1 MAGTGFEN
9 AGRGWF
15 PSFAIAACP
24 GIMNGSFTVASP
36 GMPHPQDSKQST
48 IPLNLT
54 LALAALVVIIAG
66 MRAGSSLLVPLLL
79 ALFIAV
85 VCTAPVQWLQRLGL
99 STRLAVWLTLVVI
112 GGFLSLLG
120 LLLVNS
126 FGTFIDALPGI
137 EQKLYQYYLGLLDGL
152 AGMGLA
158 IDTNRLAE
166 LLDAE
171 QFGNWIPA
179 VLGEVGNL
187 MMQSI
192 VVALLVMFLL
202 FETLNFRDK
211 VSRALVNPAPSLRRF
226 NEFSQTLKRY
236 LAVKTLISL
245 ATGALI
251 WVACKL
257 LGVEFPLLWAVLA
270 FALNYIPNIGSA
282 IAAVPPVMLLLVSP
296 EGGVFDALMLA
307 AAYLA
312 VNFVMG
318 NIVEPRVMGRA
329 LGLSTF
335 VAFLSLVVWGWIFG
349 AVGML
354 LSVVLT
360 MTLKI
365 ALDSHPETRWIAHL
379 LGPADGAP
387 VAKADRPISERDEE

>member
-1 MAGTGFEN
+1 
-9 AGRGWF
+9 
-15 PSFAIAACP
+15 
-24 GIMNGSFTVASP
+24 
-36 GMPHPQDSKQST
+36 MPHPQDSEQST
-48 IPLNLT
+48 LPLNLT
-54 LALAALVVIIAG
+54 LTLAALVVIVAG

-85 VCTAPVQWLQRLGL
+85 VCTAPVQWLHRLGL
-99 STRLAVWLTLVVI
+99 SMRLAVWLTLVVI

-126 FGTFIDALPGI
+126 FDTFIDALPGI

-152 AGMGLA
+152 AGLGLA
-158 IDTNRLAE
+158 IDTNRLAD

-171 QFGNWIPA
+171 QLGDWIPA

-187 MMQSI
+187 VMQSI

-202 FETLNFRDK
+202 FETLNFPEK
-211 VSRALVNPAPSLRRF
+211 ISRALVNPAPSLRRF
-226 NEFSQTLKRY
+226 SEFSLTLKRY
-236 LAVKTLISL
+236 LAVKTLISMV
-245 ATGALI
+245 TGALI
-251 WVACKL
+251 WVACKM
-257 LGVEFPLLWAVLA
+257 LGVEFALLWGVMA
-270 FALNYIPNIGSA
+270 FALNFIPNIGSA
-282 IAAVPPVMLLLVSP
+282 IAAFPPVLLLLVAP
-296 EGGVFDALMLA
+296 DGGLFDATLLA
-307 AAYLA
+307 AAYLG

-318 NIVEPRVMGRA
+318 NIIEPRVMGRA

-379 LGPADGAP
+379 LGPGDESP
-387 VAKADRPISERDEE
+387 IEKAHRPISEREEREEE

>member
-1 MAGTGFEN
+1 MA
-9 AGRGWF
+9 
-15 PSFAIAACP
+15 
-24 GIMNGSFTVASP
+24 VSP
-36 GMPHPQDSKQST
+36 CMLHSNDSEPST

-54 LALAALVVIIAG
+54 LTLAALVVIVAG
-66 MRAGSSLLVPLLL
+66 MRVGSSLLVPLLL

-85 VCTAPVQWLQRLGL
+85 VCTAPVEWLHRLGL
-99 STRLAVWLTLVVI
+99 SRRLAVWLTLVVI
-112 GGFLSLLG
+112 GVFLSLLG

-126 FGTFIDALPGI
+126 FDTFVDALPGI

-158 IDTNRLAE
+158 IDTDRLAD

-171 QFGNWIPA
+171 QLGNWIPA
-179 VLGEVGNL
+179 VLGEVGNM

-211 VSRALVNPAPSLRRF
+211 LSRALVNPAPSLRRF
-226 NEFSQTLKRY
+226 SEFSLTLKRY

-245 ATGALI
+245 VTGAFI

-257 LGVEFPLLWAVLA
+257 VGVEFPLLWAVLA

-282 IAAVPPVMLLLVSP
+282 IAALPPVMLLLVSP
-296 EGGVFDALMLA
+296 EGGLFEALILS
-307 AAYLA
+307 AAYLGI
-312 VNFVMG
+312 NFVMG
-318 NIVEPRVMGRA
+318 NLVEPRVMGKA

-349 AVGML
+349 AAGML

-379 LGPADGAP
+379 LGPGDGAP
-387 VAKADRPISERDEE
+387 IDQADRPPSKREEE

>member
-1 MAGTGFEN
+1 
-9 AGRGWF
+9 
-15 PSFAIAACP
+15 
-24 GIMNGSFTVASP
+24 
-36 GMPHPQDSKQST
+36 MPHSQDSKSST

-54 LALAALVVIIAG
+54 LALAALVVIVAG

-79 ALFIAV
+79 SLFIAV
-85 VCTAPVQWLQRLGL
+85 VCTAPVQWLHRLGL

-126 FGTFIDALPGI
+126 FGTFVDSLPGI

-152 AGMGLA
+152 AGLGLA

-171 QFGNWIPA
+171 QFGNWIPT

-187 MMQSI
+187 MMQSVI
-192 VVALLVMFLL
+192 VALLVMFLL

-226 NEFSQTLKRY
+226 NEFSRTLKRY

-282 IAAVPPVMLLLVSP
+282 IAAVPPVLLLLVSP
-296 EGGVFDALMLA
+296 GGGMFGALLLA
-307 AAYLA
+307 AAYLG

-318 NIVEPRVMGRA
+318 NILEPRVMGRA

-379 LGPADGAP
+379 LGPGDGAP
-387 VAKADRPISERDEE
+387 VEKADRPISERDEE

>member
-1 MAGTGFEN
+1 
-9 AGRGWF
+9 
-15 PSFAIAACP
+15 
-24 GIMNGSFTVASP
+24 
-36 GMPHPQDSKQST
+36 MPPPQDSEQST

-66 MRAGSSLLVPLLL
+66 MRVGSSLLVPLLL

-85 VCTAPVQWLQRLGL
+85 VCTAPVHWLQRLGL
-99 STRLAVWLTLVVI
+99 SARLAVWLTLVVI

-152 AGMGLA
+152 SGLGLA

-166 LLDAE
+166 LLDSE
-171 QFGNWIPA
+171 QFGSWIPTL
-179 VLGEVGNL
+179 LGEVGNL
-187 MMQSI
+187 MMQSV

-202 FETLNFRDK
+202 FETLNFREK
-211 VSRALVNPAPSLRRF
+211 VSRALANPAPSLRRF
-226 NEFSQTLKRY
+226 SEFSLTLKRY
-236 LAVKTLISL
+236 LAVKTLVSL
-245 ATGALI
+245 VTGALI
-251 WVACKL
+251 WLACKL
-257 LGVEFPLLWAVLA
+257 LGVDFPLLWAVLA

-282 IAAVPPVMLLLVSP
+282 IAAVPPVLLLLVSP
-296 EGGVFDALMLA
+296 DGGVFDALMLA
-307 AAYLA
+307 AAYLG

-318 NIVEPRVMGRA
+318 NILEPRVMGRA

-379 LGPADGAP
+379 LGPGDGAP
-387 VAKADRPISERDEE
+387 VKRADRPISERDEDAE

>member
-1 MAGTGFEN
+1 MV
-9 AGRGWF
+9 R
-15 PSFAIAACP
+15 PKDD
-24 GIMNGSFTVASP
+24 
-36 GMPHPQDSKQST
+36 PQSS

-54 LALAALVVIIAG
+54 LALAALVVIVAG

-79 ALFIAV
+79 SLFIAV
-85 VCTAPVQWLQRLGL
+85 VCTAPVHWLHRLGL
-99 STRLAVWLTLVVI
+99 SLRLSVWLTLIVI
-112 GGFLSLLG
+112 GGLLSLLG

-137 EQKLYQYYLGLLDGL
+137 EQKLYQYYLGILDRL
-152 AGMGLA
+152 AALGLA
-158 IDTNRLAE
+158 IDTERLAE

-171 QFGNWIPA
+171 QLGGWIPA
-179 VLGEVGNL
+179 LIGQVGNL
-187 MMQSI
+187 MMQSV

-211 VSRALVNPAPSLRRF
+211 VSRALANPAPSLRRF
-226 NEFSQTLKRY
+226 SEFSLTLKRY

-251 WVACKL
+251 WLACKL
-257 LGVEFPLLWAVLA
+257 VGVEFPLLWAVLA

-282 IAAVPPVMLLLVSP
+282 IAALPPVLLLLVSP
-296 EGGVFDALMLA
+296 DGGLVKAVVLSG
-307 AAYLA
+307 AYLG
-312 VNFVMG
+312 VNFVLG
-318 NIVEPRVMGRA
+318 NLVEPRVMGRA

-365 ALDSHPETRWIAHL
+365 ALDSHPQTRWIAHL
-379 LGPADGAP
+379 LGPGNGPLEA
-387 VAKADRPISERDEE
+387 ADRPPSERVEREEDA

>member
-1 MAGTGFEN
+1 
-9 AGRGWF
+9 
-15 PSFAIAACP
+15 
-24 GIMNGSFTVASP
+24 
-36 GMPHPQDSKQST
+36 MPHPKDGEQT
-48 IPLNLT
+48 NIPLNLT
-54 LALAALVVIIAG
+54 LALAALVVIVAG

-85 VCTAPVQWLQRLGL
+85 VCTAPVQWLHRLGM

-120 LLLVNS
+120 LLVVNS
-126 FGTFIDALPGI
+126 FGTFVDSLPGI
-137 EQKLYQYYLGLLDGL
+137 EEKLYQYYLGLLDGL

-158 IDTNRLAE
+158 IDTNRLAD
-166 LLDAE
+166 LLEAE
-171 QFGNWIPA
+171 QFGNWIPTL
-179 VLGEVGNL
+179 LGEVGNL

-226 NEFSQTLKRY
+226 SEFSLTLKRY

-257 LGVEFPLLWAVLA
+257 VGVEFPLLWAVLA

-282 IAAVPPVMLLLVSP
+282 IAALPPVMLLLVSP
-296 EGGVFDALMLA
+296 EGGLFDALMLA
-307 AAYLA
+307 AAYLG

-379 LGPADGAP
+379 LGPGEGASIE
-387 VAKADRPISERDEE
+387 KADRPISKRDEE

>member
-1 MAGTGFEN
+1 
-9 AGRGWF
+9 
-15 PSFAIAACP
+15 
-24 GIMNGSFTVASP
+24 
-36 GMPHPQDSKQST
+36 MPPPPQNEQQS

-54 LALAALVVIIAG
+54 LALAALVVIVAG
-66 MRAGSSLLVPLLL
+66 MRAGASLLVPLLL
-79 ALFIAV
+79 SLFIAV
-85 VCTAPVQWLQRLGL
+85 VCTAPVQWLNRLGL
-99 STRLAVWLTLVVI
+99 SLRLSVWLTLVVI

-120 LLLVNS
+120 VLLVNS
-126 FGTFIDALPGI
+126 VGTFVDALPGI

-152 AGMGLA
+152 AGLGLA
-158 IDTNRLAE
+158 IDTDRLAE

-171 QFGNWIPA
+171 QFGGWIPA
-179 VLGEVGNL
+179 LLGEVGNL
-187 MMQSI
+187 MMQS
-192 VVALLVMFLL
+192 VVVSLLVIFLL

-211 VSRALVNPAPSLRRF
+211 ISRALVNPAPSLRRF
-226 NEFSQTLKRY
+226 SEFSHTLKRY

-251 WVACKL
+251 WLACKL

-296 EGGVFDALMLA
+296 QGGLVDAMLLS
-307 AAYLA
+307 AAYLG

-318 NIVEPRVMGRA
+318 NIIEPRVMGRA
-329 LGLSTF
+329 LGLSTS

-365 ALDSHPETRWIAHL
+365 ALDSHPQTRWIAHL
-379 LGPADGAP
+379 LGPAVGSPLDQ
-387 VAKADRPISERDEE
+387 ADRPISERDDE